1 MATRP
6 APKHL
11 RIRWADNSPVDSDD
25 ARGRIVAAAVEC
37 VNKFGPAK
45 TTMDDVA
52 KVAAI
57 TRPTVY
63 KYFPSRNELLIAV
76 FLREIDDSLD
86 KGLNDFFSDAETVDD
101 LREGVAQSMAYIL
114 GRMRS
119 NETTRAILLDS
130 RIPVEELLTGAAALL
145 VGVMENAVETTLTSA
160 IDPKLLSALRPIS
173 PEGVAHWIIRTV
185 YAFYVW
191 PEPERELTFF
201 RDYLAPVFVRDVD

>member
-11 RIRWADNSPVDSDD
+11 RIRWADNSPIDSDD

-37 VNKFGPAK
+37 VNKYGPAK

-76 FLREIDDSLD
+76 FLRAIDDNLD
-86 KGLNDFFSDAETVDD
+86 RGLNDFFFEAKTVDD
-101 LREGVAQSMAYIL
+101 LREGVAQSMAYML
-114 GRMRS
+114 G
-119 NETTRAILLDS
+119 T
-130 RIPVEELLTGAAALL
+130 
-145 VGVMENAVETTLTSA
+145 
-160 IDPKLLSALRPIS
+160 
-173 PEGVAHWIIRTV
+173 
-185 YAFYVW
+185 
-191 PEPERELTFF
+191 
-201 RDYLAPVFVRDVD
+201 